1 MADALLGALMVLG
14 IIAFVLAAALLA
26 TFLAACVWLGFVTL
40 IRAVWS
46 RC

>member
-1 MADALLGALMVLG
+1 MADCLLGVLMVLG
-14 IIAFVLAAALLA
+14 IIAFALAVALLA
-26 TFLAACVWLGFVTL
+26 TFLAACMWLGFVTL